1 MTGTTPS
8 WEELNAY
15 VDGELSATDAAAV
28 ARALA
33 DDNTLADAVATL
45 SRLKAATQEGLED
58 FALPPALSVHRPW
71 RKTAMAAALAAV
83 MLIAAVVSY
92 RAWDTVP
99 EPPAWLAA
107 AWQAHD
113 AWTQRAPTAPTA
125 ALDSGVVLAALHR
138 IGPEAFLPDLRDA
151 RLTLSRLETIP
162 LPSGAGEVVHAG
174 YLGTRGCQVSLLIL
188 PSGGGLTAKL
198 IRYDQGARRGYAWR
212 GGQTGYLLFAEG
224 MDEARLALL
233 AETVHRASLER
244 RPFDPTTRTALRESR
259 EHSAPCLS

>member
-1 MTGTTPS
+1 MTGTKPS

-33 DDNTLADAVATL
+33 DDKTLADAVATL

-58 FALPPALSVHRPW
+58 FALPPTLSAHRPW
-71 RKTAMAAALAAV
+71 RKTAMSAALAAV

-113 AWTQRAPTAPTA
+113 AWAQRAPTANSKSMPSSAVTA
-125 ALDSGVVLAALHR
+125 AS
-138 IGPEAFLPDLRDA
+138 
-151 RLTLSRLETIP
+151 
-162 LPSGAGEVVHAG
+162 
-174 YLGTRGCQVSLLIL
+174 
-188 PSGGGLTAKL
+188 
-198 IRYDQGARRGYAWR
+198 
-212 GGQTGYLLFAEG
+212 
-224 MDEARLALL
+224 
-233 AETVHRASLER
+233 
-244 RPFDPTTRTALRESR
+244 PT
-259 EHSAPCLS
+259 P